1 MNSKYNKSTSCA
13 LYITSVSAQF
23 IHLFF
28 IFREQSQ
35 GHDHIVCYNRVS
47 AVIQIRELWAT
58 TVMVS
63 DRLLKGRMTE
73 PDGVQNPQLLA
84 RRATVIDKYEGLK
97 SSYPE
102 LPSHIRDFQVS
113 CSHFVCLRKSITHPF
128 QS

>member
-1 MNSKYNKSTSCA
+1 MRLTSHQS
-13 LYITSVSAQF
+13 LPNLF
-23 IHLFF
+23 IFFF

-35 GHDHIVCYNRVS
+35 GHYHIVCYNRVS

-63 DRLLKGRMTE
+63 DRLLKSRMTE
-73 PDGVQNPQLLA
+73 PGGVQNPILLA
-84 RRATVIDKYEGLK
+84 RRAAVIDKYEGLK

-102 LPSHIRDFQVS
+102 LPSYIRDFHVS